1 MGKERPLA
9 ECTFGWGH
17 VFRLYTDYLEIN
29 GTPYALKALTAVRP
43 MYRTVLGIPS
53 ARLVLWFGTKKIS
66 LRGIPEIESVRFVA
80 EYLVPWCW
88 EEAHLE
94 RPSAPPARERQWDE
108 QTEVDEMPVVTFAR
122 QIARQAQRS
131 QYGVPPERSM
141 VLSGEVQERTPV
153 RPERRPP
160 TQRSGGPQ
168 QRQMKETLTV
178 IPVPLRLLPGEEA
191 YYSISATLCDEPMGE
206 STRIT
211 YPAKDYGTL
220 ILTSRRIIYI
230 GRKSQVVVD
239 YGHLRYVSRLR
250 GAIAIQSDYRN
261 RREIFE
267 MRRPLECAGQ
277 LETILEQYALEM
289 SAQVQKIAE
298 EEAIILE
305 EELWHSTSAGLEM
318 QGTGSIEILPTGEV
332 ETGSLG
338 DRQRNERWRVSQ
350 LPHARIRNT
359 DDFEDRWRG
368 ESTELSDAVSSD
380 IVFGAAPQDSG
391 GKDRG

>member
-1 MGKERPLA
+1 MGNERPLA

-17 VFRLYTDYLEIN
+17 VFRLYTDYLDIN
-29 GTPYALKALTAVRP
+29 GTPYALKALTAMRP
-43 MYRTVLGIPS
+43 MYRTVMGIPL
-53 ARLVLWFGTKKIS
+53 ARLVLWFGTKKLT

-94 RPSAPPARERQWDE
+94 RSSALPSWEQHWDG
-108 QTEVDEMPVVTFAR
+108 QTEVDEMPVVNFAR
-122 QIARQAQRS
+122 QVLQQS
-131 QYGVPPERSM
+131 QGSQVTPLERSM
-141 VLSGEVQERTPV
+141 VLSGGEQGQIPV
-153 RPERRPP
+153 RSEHRPR
-160 TQRSGGPQ
+160 TQLLGGTH

-191 YYSISATLCDEPMGE
+191 YYSIAATLCDEPMGE
-206 STRIT
+206 SNRVT

-239 YGHLRYVSRLR
+239 YMHLRYVSRLR

-277 LETILEQYALEM
+277 LETILQRHAAEM
-289 SAQVQKIAE
+289 SAQVQRIAE
-298 EEAIILE
+298 DEAITIE
-305 EELWHSTSAGLEM
+305 EEIWHVASAGLGIESTA
-318 QGTGSIEILPTGEV
+318 GIEILPTGEV

-338 DRQRNERWRVSQ
+338 DLQRNGRWRVS
-350 LPHARIRNT
+350 PSAHARVRNT

-368 ESTELSDAVSSD
+368 ERTELSDAVSSD

-391 GKDRG
+391 GKDRK